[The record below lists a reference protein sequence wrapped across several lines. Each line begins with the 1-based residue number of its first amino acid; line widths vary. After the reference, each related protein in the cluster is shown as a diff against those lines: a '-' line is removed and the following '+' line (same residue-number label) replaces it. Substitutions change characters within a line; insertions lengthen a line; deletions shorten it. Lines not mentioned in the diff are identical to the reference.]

1 VARSGARIGRA
12 PLRAPGP
19 ARHRLLARQRKT
31 RHLLFA
37 QTVFCVGAIDWH
49 AEISYRCSPEAVSA
63 GMESTSVLVWAM
75 VFGAIGLGFFVYGKR
90 QRAAVPFAVGVALFV
105 FPYFVSNVYIM
116 VTVGAVLV
124 ALPYFVRL

>member
-1 VARSGARIGRA
+1 
-12 PLRAPGP
+12 
-19 ARHRLLARQRKT
+19 
-31 RHLLFA
+31 
-37 QTVFCVGAIDWH
+37 
-49 AEISYRCSPEAVSA
+49 
-63 GMESTSVLVWAM
+63 MESTSVLVWAM

-116 VTVGAVLV
+116 VAVGAVLV